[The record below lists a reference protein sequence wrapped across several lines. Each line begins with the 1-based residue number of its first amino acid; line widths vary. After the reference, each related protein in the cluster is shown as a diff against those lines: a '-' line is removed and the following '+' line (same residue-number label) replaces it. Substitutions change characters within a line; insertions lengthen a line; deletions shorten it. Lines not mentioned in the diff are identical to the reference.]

1 MRKRFCVFC
10 GSSSGV
16 RPEYT
21 AAAQVLAQHLVVNEI
36 SIVYGG
42 GRTGLMGTLADAA
55 LAAGGEVIGII
66 PQALVEKEVAHHG
79 LSDLRIVD
87 SMHQRKAQMAELADG
102 FIAMPG
108 GYGTFEEF
116 CEILTWKQLGLVT
129 KPFGLLNVA
138 GYYDS
143 MLAMFDHAVGEQLLK
158 PAHRDFVLADTDP
171 ERLIRRMLGYEAP
184 AEEKWI
190 TARET

>member
-1 MRKRFCVFC
+1 MAKRFCVFC
-10 GSSSGV
+10 GSSPGSK
-16 RPEYT
+16 PAYI
-21 AAAQVLAQHLVVNEI
+21 ANAQAMAQALVANGI

-42 GRTGLMGTLADAA
+42 GRTGLMGALADAA
-55 LAAGGEVIGII
+55 LAAGGEVIGVI
-66 PQALVEKEVAHHG
+66 PHALVEKEVAHHG
-79 LSDLRIVD
+79 LSSLRVVG
-87 SMHQRKAQMAELADG
+87 SMHERKAQMAELADG

-129 KPFGLLNVA
+129 KPFGLLNGE

-143 MLAMFDHAVGEQLLK
+143 LLSLFDHAVAERFVK
-158 PAHRDFVLADTDP
+158 PVHRDFVIADTDP
-171 ERLIRRMLGYEAP
+171 GSLIQRMLQYAAP
-184 AEEKWI
+184 PEDKWI

>member
-36 SIVYGG
+36 SIVSGG

-108 GYGTFEEF
+108 
-116 CEILTWKQLGLVT
+116 
-129 KPFGLLNVA
+129 
-138 GYYDS
+138 
-143 MLAMFDHAVGEQLLK
+143 AM
-158 PAHRDFVLADTDP
+158 
-171 ERLIRRMLGYEAP
+171 AP
-184 AEEKWI
+184 SRNSAKFLRGNSW
-190 TARET
+190 AWSQNRSVC